1 MAHRIERVN
10 SLIRQEI
17 CQLLQRQVKD
27 PRLGNFITVTEV
39 VTSPDLKYARVF
51 ISRIGSEEEK
61 QETLSAL
68 DSASGFFRRELAKHL
83 KLRNVPLLSFQR
95 DDSIERGD
103 HLLKLIDEIGSE
115 KDHLETTFS
124 KENEGG

>member
-17 CQLLQRQVKD
+17 SQLLQRQVKD

-39 VTSPDLKYARVF
+39 STPADLKYAKVF
-51 ISRIGSEEEK
+51 VSHIGGEEKK
-61 QETLSAL
+61 QETLSVL
-68 DSASGFFRRELAKHL
+68 TTASGFLRKELGKCMN
-83 KLRNVPLLSFQR
+83 LRYTPVLSFQW

-103 HLLKLIDEIGSE
+103 HISQLIDEVTQGN
-115 KDHLETTFS
+115 TA
-124 KENEGG
+124 